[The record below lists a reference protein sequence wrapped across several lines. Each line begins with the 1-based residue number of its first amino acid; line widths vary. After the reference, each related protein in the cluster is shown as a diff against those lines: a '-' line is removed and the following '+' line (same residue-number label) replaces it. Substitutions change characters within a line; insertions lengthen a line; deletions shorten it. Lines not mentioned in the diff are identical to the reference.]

1 MTDSITYSRP
11 YAEAAYKIASESKS
25 LPMWN
30 DNLMTL
36 SGIIVDMEVKA
47 IIASPKIDSDQTL
60 NFLVSFLPQK
70 DESFSNFLSIMIAN
84 KKVYFLDEVYKL
96 FNDMVLEDK
105 NTMIAEVETAY
116 ALSDTQKSDIV
127 NSLSKKY
134 DKKIQIHEVINE
146 RLLAGIKISVN
157 NEVTDY
163 SVRNKLNLM
172 KEQIINNR

>member
-25 LPMWN
+25 IPTWN

-60 NFLVSFLPQK
+60 NFLASFLPQK

-84 KKVYFLDEVYKL
+84 KKVYFLDEVYRL

-105 NTMIAEVETAY
+105 NTTIAEVETAF

-127 NSLSKKY
+127 NSLTKKHG
-134 DKKIQIHEVINE
+134 KKIQIHEVINE